1 MQPQSPNRRR
11 SSDPRPMPG
20 ARRPYLRR
28 SAQKSSAGPGPAR
41 CRALSADASST
52 HGLSPQFVIHY
63 ELGRIRG
70 SRSSPFEALQ
80 SNTTALQDPLSIVIS
95 THAVSDSDLLS
106 VPIDDALS

>member
-1 MQPQSPNRRR
+1 
-11 SSDPRPMPG
+11 
-20 ARRPYLRR
+20 
-28 SAQKSSAGPGPAR
+28 
-41 CRALSADASST
+41 LSADASST

-106 VPIDDALS
+106 VPIDDALSSDDPSTVIRLYSAPPELDPFSEHAILAANPPMIFS